1 MEAREL
7 KIDGRV
13 YRVGLRRAT
22 VAPPEAPRLV
32 VVGFQPNP
40 IASQILRLCVDSILR
55 FTRHPY
61 ELWVVDNASPPET
74 QRWLLESSDLNV
86 VLNRTQPAPPCRPIG
101 KFLERLTGRKKD
113 PYLASYANAIALEI
127 AARLIDPGSHYMM
140 SLHMDTMAC
149 RAGWLDYLLG
159 QFSERRRSVGIRL
172 DTARVRTLHVLG
184 MMFDFRLFA
193 PMCLTFMH
201 RMPECDVGDD
211 ISMALEKAGYELWA
225 CRNTHADPT
234 LVQKFLACSPWGD
247 LNVDRA
253 FDDQGR
259 VIFAH
264 LGRGIGQSRNPRTDG
279 KTTPEQ
285 WLAFGRRWLAEEP
298 GVEPSPSVKPSPS
311 AGEVRS

>member
-13 YRVGLRRAT
+13 YRANLRRAT

-40 IASQILRLCVDSILR
+40 IASQILRLCVDSIRR
-55 FTRHPY
+55 FTRPPY

-74 QRWLLESSDLNV
+74 HRWLLESSDLNV
-86 VLNRTQPAPPCRPIG
+86 VLNRMQPAPPGRPIG
-101 KFLERLTGRKKD
+101 KFLERLTGRRKD

-149 RAGWLDYLLG
+149 RVGWLDFLLG
-159 QFSERRRSVGIRL
+159 QFTDRHRSVGVRL
-172 DTARVRTLHVLG
+172 DVARVRALHVLG
-184 MMFDFRLFA
+184 MMFDFRLFV
-193 PMCLTFMH
+193 PMRLSFMH
-201 RMPECDVGDD
+201 RLPEYDVGDG
-211 ISMALEKAGYELWA
+211 ISVALEKAGYEPWA
-225 CRNTHADPT
+225 CRNTHSTPA
-234 LVQKFLACSPWGD
+234 LAQELLAESPWGD

-285 WLAFGRRWLAEEP
+285 WLAFGRRWLESEP
-298 GVEPSPSVKPSPS
+298 GVEPHPSIEPAPS
-311 AGEVRS
+311 ANEARS